1 MRASDANGMTPL
13 HFAAARTRAP
23 EVIRALLDA
32 GADAA
37 AMDSQGKVA
46 WHHARDNAA
55 LKGTEVYWR
64 LNEER
69 FN

>member
-1 MRASDANGMTPL
+1 MSARDEEESTPL
-13 HFAAARTRAP
+13 HFAASRS
-23 EVIRALLDA
+23 EVPAVVQVLLDA

-37 AMDSQGKVA
+37 ARDSKGKVPWDYA
-46 WHHARDNAA
+46 KANSA
-55 LKGTEVYWR
+55 LKGTEIYWR